1 MKRIFLHNSPSHSI
15 QLPPPFGGR
24 PVPPGTLFFFFP
36 HAGGRPDVRKGFPP
50 PPPPRARSG
59 GATLDFFFLIPGT
72 FRSTS
77 CPSFTPSYRSTST
90 PGGTLSF
97 SENPRGRPDIRK
109 SSLSLYSSPQRFSFF
124 FFFLVCLF
132 LTYIHVNSVYVYIL
146 IGGGRPVLRATLC
159 FFFFFHR

>member
-1 MKRIFLHNSPSHSI
+1 M
-15 QLPPPFGGR
+15 
-24 PVPPGTLFFFFP
+24 
-36 HAGGRPDVRKGFPP
+36 
-50 PPPPRARSG
+50 
-59 GATLDFFFLIPGT
+59 
-72 FRSTS
+72 
-77 CPSFTPSYRSTST
+77 
-90 PGGTLSF
+90 SF

-159 FFFFFHR
+159 VFFFFFFSTDAGGRPDVRKCPVPPLPPRDAAGSLCSLFFFFFFFLNFWNLKVDQLSVFHSFI

>member
-1 MKRIFLHNSPSHSI
+1 M
-15 QLPPPFGGR
+15 
-24 PVPPGTLFFFFP
+24 
-36 HAGGRPDVRKGFPP
+36 
-50 PPPPRARSG
+50 
-59 GATLDFFFLIPGT
+59 
-72 FRSTS
+72 
-77 CPSFTPSYRSTST
+77 
-90 PGGTLSF
+90 SF

-159 FFFFFHR
+159 FFFFFSTDDGGRPDVRKCPVPPLPPRDAAGSLWTLFFFFFLNSFIIGIFRSTSCLSFTHSYRSTGGTLSFFQNPRGRPDVRKSGGR